1 MAIRLARLTLLA
13 FPQSW
18 EGGSL
23 VVRFL
28 CLPKGDP
35 EAAPAAGLPPFSTAN
50 LIFNARLIGSLDEL
64 PLTADST
71 PTGPL
76 ALKDPPVD
84 KAGLFAELATHFTI
98 VAPGRREAEA
108 RVPQVVDEE
117 LRGDHRQ
124 PPAVAVPQRRGR
136 VPVRAARRRRI
147 PNRRRQNPRL
157 IRSRGA
163 GSSRSRCASR
173 RSPRRSG

>member
-35 EAAPAAGLPPFSTAN
+35 EAEPAVGLPSFSTAN

-64 PLTADST
+64 PLTANST

-76 ALKDPPVD
+76 ALKEP
-84 KAGLFAELATHFTI
+84 AGRQ
-98 VAPGRREAEA
+98 GRALRGAGHSLHHRRAGPREAEA
-108 RVPQVVDEE
+108 GVPQVVDEE

-124 PPAVAVPQRRGR
+124 PPAVAVPQ
-136 VPVRAARRRRI
+136 
-147 PNRRRQNPRL
+147 
-157 IRSRGA
+157 
-163 GSSRSRCASR
+163 
-173 RSPRRSG
+173 

>member
-35 EAAPAAGLPPFSTAN
+35 EAAPAAGLPSFSTAN

-64 PLTADST
+64 PLTADSM

-76 ALKDPPVD
+76 AHQGAAARQGRALRG
-84 KAGLFAELATHFTI
+84 AGHSLSHRRA
-98 VAPGRREAEA
+98 GRREAEA
-108 RVPQVVDEE
+108 GVPQVVDEE

-124 PPAVAVPQRRGR
+124 PPAVAVPQ
-136 VPVRAARRRRI
+136 
-147 PNRRRQNPRL
+147 
-157 IRSRGA
+157 
-163 GSSRSRCASR
+163 
-173 RSPRRSG
+173 

>member
-35 EAAPAAGLPPFSTAN
+35 EAAPAVGLPPFSTAN

-71 PTGPL
+71 PTS
-76 ALKDPPVD
+76 ARSRSKDQPVD
-84 KAGLFAELATHFTI
+84 KAALFAELATHFTI
-98 VAPGRREAEA
+98 VAPGPARPKPEFRKSSTKSYEAII
-108 RVPQVVDEE
+108 
-117 LRGDHRQ
+117 GNRQ
-124 PPAVAVPQRRGR
+124 RSPIPQRRGR
-136 VPVRAARRRRI
+136 IPVRPA
-147 PNRRRQNPRL
+147 
-157 IRSRGA
+157 
-163 GSSRSRCASR
+163 
-173 RSPRRSG
+173 